1 MAQTSKESPSATALI
16 PCNDRSL
23 LLPSHSGRNVFPNS
37 PLFSRLLR
45 HAHRNWTAIRD
56 LRLGVEKTYGQLLSD
71 VLGLRQV
78 LQHSL
83 DSNTTKALEKGE
95 EIYIGVL
102 AGGGYEFTVGILAV
116 LAIGAAA
123 VPMCMQLCFLSYSTI
138 LFLTR
143 HSCRSS
149 SRGSGI
155 FRFQIEPSSH
165 FDSIQCGQTWY
176 INCSVRQQ
184 EA

>member
-1 MAQTSKESPSATALI
+1 MLPIMSMAQTSKSGSSLAASI

-23 LLPSHSGRNVFPNS
+23 VLPSHSGRNIFPNS

-45 HAHRNWTAIRD
+45 HAHQNRTAIRD
-56 LRLGVEKTYGQLLSD
+56 LKLGVEKTYGQLLSD

-78 LQHSL
+78 LKDSL
-83 DSNTTKALEKGE
+83 DSNIIKALEKGD

-123 VPMCMQLCFLSYSTI
+123 VPMCT
-138 LFLTR
+138 LFCLYATRLLVTR
-143 HSCRSS
+143 HSCCSS
-149 SRGSGI
+149 SRGSSI
-155 FRFQIEPSSH
+155 FRFQIESSCY
-165 FDSIQCGQTWY
+165 FDGIYSDKTRYIDCSI
-176 INCSVRQQ
+176 R
-184 EA
+184 